1 MKILFVSS
9 EVAPFAKVGGLGDV
23 AAALPRY
30 LRASGHDVR
39 VVCPMYSRV
48 HAEGRVFEEVLPE
61 MAFHVGPHRVHVSI
75 FASKLPGSELPV
87 YFVRCPALY
96 DRPGVYGSSGDE
108 HLRFS
113 VLSWASLVLC
123 QHLGFAPD
131 IVHAND
137 WQTSLLP
144 LLLRTAF
151 SWDRLFA
158 NTRTVLTIH
167 NIGHQGSFDAKVLAE
182 TGLANSA
189 HLFHQDDLRA
199 GRINFLLTG
208 ILHAN
213 AITTVSRTYAREI
226 QTDEQGVGLAPYL
239 RSRRDVV
246 FGVLNGID
254 ETEWNPATD
263 HHLPANFSADDLTGK
278 ELCKAALLKAAGLPY
293 ARETLVF
300 GLVSRLVWQK
310 GIDLCVS
317 VLPKLLRQTKA
328 QLVVL
333 GTGEP
338 KYETFFHDLMRAFPR
353 QVAYQSKFSE
363 PLAHRIEAGV
373 DAFLMPSRYEPC
385 GLNQMY
391 SLCYGTP
398 PVVHKTGGLADSVWS
413 YDGRT
418 GKGTGVVFEN
428 FDEAGFSWALRRTLE
443 LWGRGAGADRAHW
456 IRMQQNGMRLPL
468 GWRHRVG
475 EYESLY
481 RKIAPSAA

>member
-30 LRASGHDVR
+30 LRAKGHDVR
-39 VVCPMYSRV
+39 VVVPMYARV
-48 HAEGRVFEEVLPE
+48 HKEGRVFEEVIPE
-61 MAFHVGPHRVHVSI
+61 LAFDMGPHRVHVSI
-75 FASKLPGSELPV
+75 FAANLPGSDLPV

-96 DRPGVYGSSGDE
+96 DRPSIYSAGGDE

-113 VLSWASLVLC
+113 VLSWAALVLC
-123 QHLGFAPD
+123 QHLGFGPD
-131 IVHAND
+131 ILHVND
-137 WQTSLLP
+137 WQTSLIP

-151 SWDRLFA
+151 KWDRLFA
-158 NTRTVLTIH
+158 RTRTVLTIH
-167 NIGHQGSFDAKVLAE
+167 NIGHQGSFDAKVLGD
-182 TGLANSA
+182 TGIASSA

-199 GRINFLLTG
+199 GRVNFLLTG

-213 AITTVSRTYAREI
+213 AITTVSPGYAREI

-239 RSRRDVV
+239 RNRKDVL

-263 HHLPANFSADDLTGK
+263 THLPANFSADDLSGK
-278 ELCKAALLKAAGLPY
+278 ELCKASLLASAGLPY
-293 ARETLVF
+293 ARETLTF

-317 VLPKLLRQTKA
+317 VLPRLLRQTKVN
-328 QLVVL
+328 LVVL

-338 KYETFFHDLMRAFPR
+338 RYEDFFRRLARSFPR
-353 QVAYQSKFSE
+353 QVVYQSAFSE
-363 PLAHRIEAGV
+363 RLAHRIEAGA

-398 PVVHKTGGLADSVWS
+398 PIVHRTGGLADSVWPF
-413 YDGRT
+413 DVQT
-418 GKGTGVVFEN
+418 GKGTGVVFDHWD
-428 FDEAGFSWALRRTLE
+428 DEGFSWALRRALE
-443 LWGRGAGADRAHW
+443 LWGTGAGRDRARW
-456 IRMQQNGMRLPL
+456 QRMQQNGMRLPL

-475 EYESLY
+475 EYEDLY
-481 RKIAPSAA
+481 RKVAPHA